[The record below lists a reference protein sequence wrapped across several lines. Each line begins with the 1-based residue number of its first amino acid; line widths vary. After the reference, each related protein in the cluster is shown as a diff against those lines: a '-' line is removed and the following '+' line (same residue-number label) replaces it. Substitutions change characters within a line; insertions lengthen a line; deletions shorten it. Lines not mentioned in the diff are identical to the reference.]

1 MEKSLFKEKFL
12 ILKEKGSLTDY
23 LTEEPRD
30 LTAHMYGGD
39 IGVKISGTSQKAGHN
54 VLGRGIDSVKT
65 AGKNLVAGPV
75 VGTAKAGLSLASAAL
90 KIPAAASNI
99 IAKAWLLPSGI
110 ATWVV
115 STITERVGQILY
127 APSVAS
133 EKLDA
138 KIVGIRSKLN
148 ERAMAEIQRE
158 NSGGSFKKAA

>member
-1 MEKSLFKEKFL
+1 MKKSGGITEFL
-12 ILKEKGSLTDY
+12 TH
-23 LTEEPRD
+23 EPSD
-30 LTAHMYGGD
+30 LTKKMYGGESGQ
-39 IGVKISGTSQKAGHN
+39 IVKQTSKAAGHN
-54 VLGRGIDSVKT
+54 VLGRGIHSVKT
-65 AGKNLVAGPV
+65 AAKNLIGGPV

-115 STITERVGQILY
+115 SAITERVGQILY

-138 KIVGIRSKLN
+138 KIAGIRSKLN
-148 ERAMAEIQRE
+148 ARAMAQMQDE
-158 NSGGSFKKAA
+158 NASK

>member
-1 MEKSLFKEKFL
+1 MKKSLFKEKFL
-12 ILKEKGSLTDY
+12 ILKESGGLTDY
-23 LTEEPRD
+23 LTNEPGA
-30 LTAHMYGGD
+30 LTEKMYGGEV
-39 IGVKISGTSQKAGHN
+39 GKMVKKTSQAAGHN
-54 VLGRGIDSVKT
+54 VLGRGIHSVKT
-65 AGKNLVAGPV
+65 AAKNLIGGPV

-90 KIPAAASNI
+90 KLPAAASNI
-99 IAKAWLLPSGI
+99 IAKTWLLPAGI

-148 ERAMAEIQRE
+148 ARAMAQMQDE
-158 NSGGSFKKAA
+158 NASK